1 MNTKIS
7 LNRFAATCAAALV
20 ILTGCQKKEESA
32 APTPAGAPAAPA
44 IVSAEKNSFNEV
56 TAKLDKG
63 GNFYLYLSTEQT
75 LSNLSNYLAAGS
87 NLVFTLPNI
96 PGDGREAL
104 EKVFTVASV
113 ILQESGISQIS
124 GLGMSSIAREPG
136 LYYNKVVVHHYPGQD
151 AGLAWSLFG
160 KSPHPLKVL
169 DLLPESTVLASASDL
184 DLPLLWTS
192 IQQAVKAVGEPE
204 SSSAMDQAPAKFKEA
219 TGLELDP
226 ALHSLAGEYG
236 LIITLDQHKMITLP
250 LGATSLEI
258 PSPGLC
264 FVVKVNSDII
274 FDRVDQILQA
284 NPFVS
289 KMLSKVDEPDLKMR
303 SVTLPL
309 PIPLDVRPSLAH
321 VGDYLLVASSDNMVR
336 EIVAV
341 KSGQKKGFKSTDEF
355 KRLSQGVPDQ
365 GNNFGLVSYSL
376 QTTIAQLQDKSMANQ
391 HLDSDAFKKFREAFQ
406 HGTNAGA
413 YSVGAV
419 GPDGWEGIGN
429 GCQSGQAAL
438 ILPAV
443 AVVAVTSAMLLPA
456 LAKAKSKAQ
465 DINCINNLKQIDLA
479 KKMWANDNNKQ
490 NGDTP
495 TWSDL
500 KPYLG
505 GGTNGKMLVCPD
517 GGVYTIGSLGEK
529 PTCSHPGHVIP

>member
-1 MNTKIS
+1 MNTKI
-7 LNRFAATCAAALV
+7 LVHRLAAVCAAGLV
-20 ILTGCQKKEESA
+20 ILTGCQKKEEPGS
-32 APTPAGAPAAPA
+32 PTPTGSPAAPA

-87 NLVFTLPNI
+87 NLVSSLPNI
-96 PGDGREAL
+96 PGDGRQVL
-104 EKVFTVASV
+104 DKVFAVLGV
-113 ILQESGISQIS
+113 IVQESGISQIS

-151 AGLAWSLFG
+151 VGLAWSLFG
-160 KSPHPLKVL
+160 KSAHPLKVL
-169 DLLPESTVLASASDL
+169 DLLPESTVLASSSDL
-184 DLPLLWTS
+184 DLPLLWTN
-192 IQQAVKAVGEPE
+192 IQHAVKAVGEPE
-204 SSSAMDQAPAKFKEA
+204 SSSAMDEAPAKFKEV
-219 TGLELDP
+219 TGVDLEV
-226 ALHSLAGEYG
+226 ALHSLAGENG
-236 LIITLDQHKMITLP
+236 LIFTLDPHKMVTLP

-264 FVVKVNSDII
+264 LLFKVNSDII
-274 FDRVDQILQA
+274 FDRVDKILQE
-284 NPFVS
+284 NPILS

-303 SVTLPL
+303 SVTIPL
-309 PIPLDVRPSLAH
+309 PIPLDVRPSLAR

-341 KSGQKKGFKSTDEF
+341 KTGQKKGFKSTDEF

-365 GNNFGLVSYSL
+365 GNNFSLASGAL

-391 HLDSDAFKKFREAFQ
+391 HLDSEAFKTFREAFQ
-406 HGTNAGA
+406 HGTNGGA

-429 GCQSGQAAL
+429 GCQSGQTAL

-443 AVVAVTSAMLLPA
+443 AVAAVTAAMVLPA
-456 LAKAKSKAQ
+456 LARAKGNAQ
-465 DINCINNLKQIDLA
+465 QVNCISHLKQIDLA
-479 KKMWANDNNKQ
+479 KKIWADDNKKQ
-490 NGDTP
+490 SGDSP

-505 GGTNGKMLVCPD
+505 GDASAKMMVCPE
-517 GGVYTIGSLGEK
+517 GGVYTIGAVGEK
-529 PTCSHPGHVIP
+529 PTCSIPGHVMP